1 VNDAIEQRSHRNILA
16 ASEEDLRRKRERERQ
31 PLPPVPWRFHGG
43 TWQRWSELDREFAPH
58 EPPGSLVEHAEAT
71 GGPVED
77 QVLELVDGAWGAAG
91 ERPTAGVGAPLAP
104 EVPAAPEPVPPPT
117 AESEAAAFEAQ
128 IEAWRR
134 RR

>member
-16 ASEEDLRRKRERERQ
+16 ASEEDLLRKRERERR
-31 PLPPVPWRFHGG
+31 PLPPVPWRFHAG

-58 EPPGSLVEHAEAT
+58 QPPSSLVEHAQAT

-77 QVLELVDGAWGAAG
+77 QVLELVAGAWAPAG
-91 ERPTAGVGAPLAP
+91 EHPTAGVEARIAP
-104 EVPAAPEPVPPPT
+104 EAPVAPEPVPPPT
-117 AESEAAAFEAQ
+117 GESDAAAFEAQ